1 MLGLIALTVI
11 IGWLE
16 KCICP
21 LLALPRVMGEGTM
34 GQWLIADLL
43 VADVH
48 VQFWMLLVTGIV
60 LFWFL
65 YVWTTR

>member
-1 MLGLIALTVI
+1 
-11 IGWLE
+11 
-16 KCICP
+16 
-21 LLALPRVMGEGTM
+21 M